1 MPKVCKQRPLLTHS
15 PGPLLACASHPPPLA
30 CSYIHAILYWHATVS
45 HSTLTLTHRLKT
57 SGSKRLQDSLL
68 ANVGKGEEHRTA
80 EAARLPRPKRDKRPR
95 ADAPLGADELGS
107 AQAAPASAS
116 EVQARGG
123 KKSRDHAAA
132 NVVGDSVV
140 VDDSADTAMAPA
152 AAAARATTPAVE
164 RLASSLEG
172 FMTKLGA
179 SSFTGSGCSSKSD
192 AQESPMYR
200 AGSASA
206 PSSETELADLRERL
220 RVQKENGEAQQRVRA
235 SIALLPLYC
244 T

>member
-1 MPKVCKQRPLLTHS
+1 M
-15 PGPLLACASHPPPLA
+15 
-30 CSYIHAILYWHATVS
+30 
-45 HSTLTLTHRLKT
+45 
-57 SGSKRLQDSLL
+57 
-68 ANVGKGEEHRTA
+68 
-80 EAARLPRPKRDKRPR
+80 PRPKRDKRPR

-172 FMTKLGA
+172 FLRA